1 MMKLQIIQDTLGK
14 TTGIYIPINDWMA
27 LKKKFKGL
35 EEIEYKEPT
44 KEQILTELKE
54 AVIELGKIEKGEIK
68 ARSAKEF
75 LNEL

>member
-1 MMKLQIIQDTLGK
+1 MKLQIIQDTLGK

-27 LKKKFKGL
+27 LKTKFKGL